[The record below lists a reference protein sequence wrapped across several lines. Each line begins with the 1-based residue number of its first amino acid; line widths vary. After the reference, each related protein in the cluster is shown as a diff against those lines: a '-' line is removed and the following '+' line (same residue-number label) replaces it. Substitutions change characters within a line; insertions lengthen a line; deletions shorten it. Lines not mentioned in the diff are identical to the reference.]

1 MTQTT
6 SSNIA
11 LIEYWNTNPRTR
23 KRLQRSQGPGVK
35 IRYADRRADACG
47 SLDRFRPRRK
57 PLVAARSIAVSA
69 IAQLHY
75 AANLG
80 LAALMLDTHGRS

>member
-11 LIEYWNTNPRTR
+11 LIEYWNTNPARGSGCNAVRDLLSKYAT
-23 KRLQRSQGPGVK
+23 PTGVLMPAAVW
-35 IRYADRRADACG
+35 IVSA
-47 SLDRFRPRRK
+47 PRRK

-69 IAQLHY
+69 IAQLRY